1 MVATNLNTSRL
12 ELRLVA
18 LSDLKNVHTLLTR
31 PEVDEFNTLGIPK
44 NIEETRTIL
53 QDHLSDLK
61 KVPIKRFTFAI
72 TLKETQEFIG
82 MMAINLGNQKYN
94 AAELWFKLHP
104 SYWNNGYGTEAVKAL
119 VDFGFKSLKLHRIEA
134 GCAVQNIGSLKIME
148 RIGMQREGRR
158 RKTLPLKSGWTD
170 NYEYAILNPDDNY

>member
-18 LSDLKNVHTLLTR
+18 LSDLESVHTLLSR

-44 NIEETRTIL
+44 NIEETRSIL
-53 QDHLSDLK
+53 QDHLADLDNT
-61 KVPIKRFTFAI
+61 PIKRFTFAVE
-72 TLKETQEFIG
+72 LKSNKQFIG
-82 MMAINLGNQKYN
+82 MVAINLGSEKYN

-119 VDFGFKSLKLHRIEA
+119 VDFGFKILKLHRIEA

-148 RIGMQREGRR
+148 RVGMHREGRR
-158 RKTLPLKSGWTD
+158 KKALPLKCGWSD
-170 NYEYAILNPDDNY
+170 NYEYAILNPEH